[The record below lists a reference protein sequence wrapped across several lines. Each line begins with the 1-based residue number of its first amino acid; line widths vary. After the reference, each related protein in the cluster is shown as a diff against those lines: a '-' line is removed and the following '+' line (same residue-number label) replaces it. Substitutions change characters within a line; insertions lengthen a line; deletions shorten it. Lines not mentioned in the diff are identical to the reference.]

1 MGEAEQASPPSVR
14 PPAGRASESSGDDA
28 SPVGTPRSATKNK
41 LSDAN
46 ITREVLSVQLPPAQS
61 IELAPSTALRFEERL
76 AAPFIQK
83 SLSNET
89 REAYRRGIRDFFA
102 QVGGLHP
109 THITPDHV
117 LGYRDRLV
125 RDKRRPATVAAKL
138 SVVRSFFAYLQAAG
152 VVSVNP
158 ASTKLVPPPAVT
170 SVHAGRALTPKEAR
184 HLLAA
189 PDKAKPEGARDYARL
204 LVMLRLSLRVSE
216 VCGLRRSS
224 IIASQGRWILKC
236 KVKGGRDEVWPLPA
250 DIKEA
255 IDKYLRLDFRRR
267 QSLHSDGPDAPL
279 FQPHSNYRT
288 LVFDKALS
296 PRHVQRIVA
305 RWGQFSGV
313 GKVTPH
319 DLRRTVVT
327 ELLNRGHSY
336 REVQM
341 VTKHKDPK
349 TVMRYDRAREN
360 LENSPVNTLNYDA
373 D

>member
-1 MGEAEQASPPSVR
+1 M
-14 PPAGRASESSGDDA
+14 
-28 SPVGTPRSATKNK
+28 
-41 LSDAN
+41 SDTA
-46 ITREVLSVQLPPAQS
+46 ITTEVLNTRLPPGQGVERGS
-61 IELAPSTALRFEERL
+61 STFLRFEERL
-76 AAPFIQK
+76 ATPFIQK
-83 SLSNET
+83 SLSHET
-89 REAYRRGIRDFFA
+89 REAYRRGIRDFFTH
-102 QVGGLHP
+102 VRGVHP
-109 THITPDHV
+109 AEVTPEHV

-125 RDKRRPATVAAKL
+125 RDKRRPTTIAAKL

-152 VVSVNP
+152 IVTLNP
-158 ASTKLVPPPAVT
+158 ASTKLVPPPALP
-170 SVHAGRALTPKEAR
+170 SGHAGRALTPKEAR

-189 PDKAKPEGARDYARL
+189 PDKTKPEGARDYALL
-204 LVMLRLSLRVSE
+204 LVMLRLSLRLSE
-216 VCGLRRSS
+216 ACSLRRSS
-224 IIASQGRWILKC
+224 ITASQGRWILKC
-236 KVKGGRDEVWPLPA
+236 KVKGGREEVWPLPA
-250 DIKEA
+250 DVKEA
-255 IDKYLRLDFRRR
+255 IDDYLRLDFKRRR
-267 QSLHSDGPDAPL
+267 SLHSDGPDAPL

-341 VTKHKDPK
+341 VTKHRDPK
-349 TVMRYDRAREN
+349 TVMRYDHAREN
-360 LENSPVNTLNYDA
+360 LESSPVNTLSWDR